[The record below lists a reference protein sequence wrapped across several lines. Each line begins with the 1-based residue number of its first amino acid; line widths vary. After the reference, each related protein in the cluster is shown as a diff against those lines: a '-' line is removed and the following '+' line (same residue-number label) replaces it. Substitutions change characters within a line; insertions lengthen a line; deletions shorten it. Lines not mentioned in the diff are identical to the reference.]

1 MGAGKLGD
9 DVFYHALIGNG
20 FNSTDRGPNDVDD
33 RFVYSISSWWEPLG
47 EVGKSHSDLKYHKHP
62 VVRLGHSFTYASQGS
77 RQDGTPH
84 SEITFVRIS
93 DGTRLVT
100 PEALAPGVSVN
111 EYDIYLYSIDAAW
124 KRCGF
129 SFNTEY
135 FLRWINEIKTTGGP
149 SPYSQ
154 LFAHGFYFDVGYFLL
169 PKKLE
174 VAGQVS
180 YVSGEFG
187 DSWEYAAGVNYF
199 VQPSQFNK
207 FTFDVTVLDGSPTA
221 STSPN
226 YFVGQSGC
234 HVPRAVPNSIL
245 KRKRSGHSSRSQ
257 VGQCVVGEPLLGTHS
272 THSPKLPALPV
283 DSLYSL
289 NLNKP
294 A

>member
-1 MGAGKLGD
+1 MVPGSRDWLSLSPNTHLVDRTMATTFFRPDRTIGIWARGKLGD

-154 LFAHGFYFDVGYFLL
+154 LFAHGFYFDVVIFCF
-169 PKKLE
+169 PKSWKLQGRSHMS
-174 VAGQVS
+174 VA
-180 YVSGEFG
+180 
-187 DSWEYAAGVNYF
+187 
-199 VQPSQFNK
+199 
-207 FTFDVTVLDGSPTA
+207 
-221 STSPN
+221 
-226 YFVGQSGC
+226 
-234 HVPRAVPNSIL
+234 NSVIPGNTQ
-245 KRKRSGHSSRSQ
+245 R
-257 VGQCVVGEPLLGTHS
+257 E
-272 THSPKLPALPV
+272 
-283 DSLYSL
+283 
-289 NLNKP
+289 
-294 A
+294 